1 MKMKHTLLA
10 ILLLLTTVTLHG
22 QRRRGNG
29 TIVTDTRPI
38 ENFTQLK
45 VSGAFDVQIT
55 TENSAVIKI
64 TTDENLL
71 PYIVTKVNAA
81 GELSIRRKKGVILKP
96 SKGRS
101 ISIEIP
107 HRALSKIAL
116 SGSGSISSGKDIE
129 TSATNIHLSGS
140 GSIDLL
146 LLNTSTEVNNSGSGS
161 VRLSGSTQKLEAT
174 QSGSGAVILDQLV
187 AEDAHVH
194 LAGSGEI
201 RLWAAKVLDAAV
213 SGSGRIR
220 YKDTPTAKIK
230 SKIVGSGSIRKF

>member
-1 MKMKHTLLA
+1 MKYTLLA

-29 TIVTDTRPI
+29 TIVIDTRPI

-45 VSGAFDVQIT
+45 VSGAFKVQIT
-55 TENSAVIKI
+55 TKNTAVIKI

-71 PYIVTKVNAA
+71 PYIVTKVNAV
-81 GELSIRRKKGVILKP
+81 GELSIRRKKGFILKP

-107 HRALSKIAL
+107 HQALSKIAL
-116 SGSGSISSGKDIE
+116 SGSGSISSAKDIE

-140 GSIDLL
+140 GSIALSL
-146 LLNTSTEVNNSGSGS
+146 MNSSTEVNNAGSGS
-161 VRLSGSTQKLEAT
+161 VRLSGSTQKLEVA
-174 QSGSGAVILDQLV
+174 QSGSGAVILDQLA
-187 AEDAHVH
+187 AENAHAH

-201 RLWAAKVLDAAV
+201 RLRATKVLDAAV

-220 YKDTPTAKIK
+220 YKDSPTVKIK
-230 SKIVGSGSIRKF
+230 TKVVGSGSIRPF

>member
-1 MKMKHTLLA
+1 MKMKYTLLA

-45 VSGAFDVQIT
+45 VSGAFKVQIT
-55 TENSAVIKI
+55 TENTAVIKI

-107 HRALSKIAL
+107 HQALSMIAL
-116 SGSGSISSGKDIE
+116 SGSGSISSRKDIE
-129 TSATNIHLSGS
+129 TSASNIHLSGS
-140 GSIDLL
+140 GFIDLSL
-146 LLNTSTEVNNSGSGS
+146 MNTSTEVNNAGSGS
-161 VRLSGSTQKLEAT
+161 VRLSGSTQKLEVA
-174 QSGSGAVILDQLV
+174 QSGSGAVILNQLA
-187 AEDAHVH
+187 AENAHAH

-201 RLWAAKVLDAAV
+201 RLWATNVLDAAV

-220 YKDTPTAKIK
+220 YKVTPTAKIK
-230 SKIVGSGSIRKF
+230 TKIVGSGNIRPF

>member
-1 MKMKHTLLA
+1 MKMKYTLLA

-45 VSGAFDVQIT
+45 VSGAFKVQIT
-55 TENSAVIKI
+55 TENTAVIKI
-64 TTDENLL
+64 ATDENLL

-96 SKGRS
+96 SKGRT

-107 HRALSKIAL
+107 HQVLSMIAL
-116 SGSGSISSGKDIE
+116 SGSGSISSAKDIE
-129 TSATNIHLSGS
+129 TSASNIRLSGS
-140 GSIDLL
+140 GFIDLSL
-146 LLNTSTEVNNSGSGS
+146 MNTSTEVNNAGSGS
-161 VRLSGSTQKLEAT
+161 IRLSGSTQKLEVA
-174 QSGSGAVILDQLV
+174 QSGSGVVVMDQLV
-187 AEDAHVH
+187 SENAHAH

-201 RLWAAKVLDAAV
+201 RLWATKVLDATV

-220 YKDTPTAKIK
+220 YKDSPTAKIK
-230 SKIVGSGSIRKF
+230 TKIVGSGNIRSF

>member
-1 MKMKHTLLA
+1 MKIKHTLLTA
-10 ILLLLTTVTLHG
+10 LLLLSTVAVYG

-38 ENFTQLK
+38 ENFNQLK
-45 VSGAFDVQIT
+45 VSGAFKVQIT

-71 PYIVTKVNAA
+71 SYIVTKVNAA

-101 ISIEIP
+101 IRIEIP
-107 HRALSKIAL
+107 HQALSMIAL
-116 SGSGSISSGKDIE
+116 SGSGSISSAKEIE

-140 GSIDLL
+140 GSIALSL
-146 LLNTSTEVNNSGSGS
+146 MNSSTEVNNAGSGS
-161 VRLSGSTQKLEAT
+161 VRLSGSTQKLEVA
-174 QSGSGAVILDQLV
+174 QSGSGAVILDQLE
-187 AEDAHVH
+187 AENAHAY

-201 RLWAAKVLDAAV
+201 RLWTTKLLDATV
-213 SGSGRIR
+213 TGSGRIR
-220 YKDTPTAKIK
+220 YKDSPTVKIK
-230 SKIVGSGSIRKF
+230 TKVVGSGSIRPF